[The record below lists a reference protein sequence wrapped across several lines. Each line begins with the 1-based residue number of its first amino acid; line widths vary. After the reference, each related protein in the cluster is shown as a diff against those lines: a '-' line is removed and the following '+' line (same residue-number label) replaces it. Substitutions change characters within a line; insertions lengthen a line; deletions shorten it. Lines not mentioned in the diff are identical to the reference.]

1 MLKFEEWFEGISK
14 ENLSNKTL
22 KELLEFAY
30 KEGAI
35 AFEKEMPLYG
45 KNVETGEIIELPRE
59 ENESLLPKDEVWSE
73 EDVDLE
79 SWLKEK
85 GDNKNESK

>member
-45 KNVETGEIIELPRE
+45 KTLTTGEIVEIPRE
-59 ENESLLPKDEVWSE
+59 DNDSLLPEGEEWLD

-85 GDNKNESK
+85 EDKKDE